1 MKRIS
6 ILGLGCLLICS
17 LTSPSTFAQDK
28 TEMSDSQ
35 TARGKGV
42 VKFFNNTKGFG
53 YISDGDG
60 DQDSSEITSR
70 GGGVKFFNNTKGFG
84 YISDGDGDQD
94 SSEITSRGGGVKF
107 FNNTKG
113 FGYISDDQELDGLLK
128 RVAEMCGGPVTG
140 CTFEVMDILRDIF
153 GPN

>member
-60 DQDSSEITSR
+60 DQDSNE
-70 GGGVKFFNNTKGFG
+70 V
-84 YISDGDGDQD
+84 
-94 SSEITSRGGGVKF
+94 TSRGGGVKF

-113 FGYISDDQELDGLLK
+113 FGYISDDQEMDWLLE
-128 RVAEMCGGPVTG
+128 RVAAMCGGPVTG

-153 GPN
+153 GSN

>member
-60 DQDSSEITSR
+60 DQDSNE
-70 GGGVKFFNNTKGFG
+70 VA
-84 YISDGDGDQD
+84 
-94 SSEITSRGGGVKF
+94 SRGGGVKF

-113 FGYISDDQELDGLLK
+113 FGYISDDQEMDWLLE
-128 RVAEMCGGPVTG
+128 RVAAMCGGPVTG
-140 CTFEVMDILRDIF
+140 CTFEVMDLLRDIF
-153 GPN
+153 GSN

>member
-1 MKRIS
+1 MKQDTTMKRIS

-60 DQDSSEITSR
+60 DQDSNE
-70 GGGVKFFNNTKGFG
+70 V
-84 YISDGDGDQD
+84 
-94 SSEITSRGGGVKF
+94 TSRGGGVKF

-113 FGYISDDQELDGLLK
+113 FGYISDDQEMDWLLE
-128 RVAEMCGGPVTG
+128 RVAAMCGGPVTG

-153 GPN
+153 GSN

>member
-17 LTSPSTFAQDK
+17 LITPSTFAQDK

-35 TARGKGV
+35 TARGGGLKL
-42 VKFFNNTKGFG
+42 FNNTKGFS
-53 YISDGDG
+53 YTSDGDG
-60 DQDSSEITSR
+60 VQDSSR
-70 GGGVKFFNNTKGFG
+70 M
-84 YISDGDGDQD
+84 
-94 SSEITSRGGGVKF
+94 TSRGGGVKF

-113 FGYISDDQELDGLLK
+113 FGYISDDQELDWLLE
-128 RVAEMCGGPVTG
+128 RVAAMCGGPVTG

>member
-1 MKRIS
+1 MKQDTTMKRIS
-6 ILGLGCLLICS
+6 ILGLGCLLICL

-60 DQDSSEITSR
+60 DQDSNEVTSR
-70 GGGVKFFNNTKGFG
+70 V
-84 YISDGDGDQD
+84 
-94 SSEITSRGGGVKF
+94 GGVKF

-113 FGYISDDQELDGLLK
+113 FGYISDDQEMDWLLE
-128 RVAEMCGGPVTG
+128 RVAAMCGGPVTG

-153 GPN
+153 GSN

>member
-1 MKRIS
+1 
-6 ILGLGCLLICS
+6 
-17 LTSPSTFAQDK
+17 
-28 TEMSDSQ
+28 
-35 TARGKGV
+35 KGV

-113 FGYISDDQELDGLLK
+113 FGYISDDREMDWLLE
-128 RVAEMCGGPVTG
+128 RVAAMCGGPVTG

>member
-6 ILGLGCLLICS
+6 ILGLGCLLICL

-60 DQDSSEITSR
+60 DQDTNE
-70 GGGVKFFNNTKGFG
+70 V
-84 YISDGDGDQD
+84 
-94 SSEITSRGGGVKF
+94 TSRGGGVKF

-113 FGYISDDQELDGLLK
+113 FGYISDDQEMDWLLE
-128 RVAEMCGGPVTG
+128 RVAAMCGGPVTG

-153 GPN
+153 GSN

>member
-35 TARGKGV
+35 TARGGGL
-42 VKFFNNTKGFG
+42 KFFNNTKGFG
-53 YISDGDG
+53 YISNGDG
-60 DQDSSEITSR
+60 DQDSSEMP
-70 GGGVKFFNNTKGFG
+70 
-84 YISDGDGDQD
+84 
-94 SSEITSRGGGVKF
+94 SRGGGVKF

-113 FGYISDDQELDGLLK
+113 FGYISDDQELDWLLE
-128 RVAEMCGGPVTG
+128 RVAAMCGGPVTG

>member
-1 MKRIS
+1 MKQDTAMKRIS

-35 TARGKGV
+35 TARGGGLKL
-42 VKFFNNTKGFG
+42 FNNTKGFS
-53 YISDGDG
+53 YTSDGDG
-60 DQDSSEITSR
+60 VQDSSR
-70 GGGVKFFNNTKGFG
+70 M
-84 YISDGDGDQD
+84 
-94 SSEITSRGGGVKF
+94 TSRGGGVKF

-113 FGYISDDQELDGLLK
+113 FGYISDDQELDWLLE
-128 RVAEMCGGPVTG
+128 RVAAMCGGPVTG
-140 CTFEVMDILRDIF
+140 CTFEVIDILRDIF

>member
-1 MKRIS
+1 MKQDTTMKRIS

-60 DQDSSEITSR
+60 DQDSNE
-70 GGGVKFFNNTKGFG
+70 VA
-84 YISDGDGDQD
+84 
-94 SSEITSRGGGVKF
+94 SRGGGVKF

-113 FGYISDDQELDGLLK
+113 FGYISDDQEMDLLLE
-128 RVAEMCGGPVTG
+128 RVAAMCGGPVTG

-153 GPN
+153 GSN

>member
-1 MKRIS
+1 MKQDTTMKRIS
-6 ILGLGCLLICS
+6 ILGLGCLLICL

-53 YISDGDG
+53 YISD
-60 DQDSSEITSR
+60 
-70 GGGVKFFNNTKGFG
+70 
-84 YISDGDGDQD
+84 
-94 SSEITSRGGGVKF
+94 
-107 FNNTKG
+107 
-113 FGYISDDQELDGLLK
+113 DQEMDWLLE
-128 RVAEMCGGPVTG
+128 RVAAMCGGPVTG

-153 GPN
+153 GSN

>member
-1 MKRIS
+1 MKQDTTMKRIS

-60 DQDSSEITSR
+60 DQDSNEVASR
-70 GGGVKFFNNTKGFG
+70 GGGVKFFNNTKGFC
-84 YISDGDGDQD
+84 
-94 SSEITSRGGGVKF
+94 
-107 FNNTKG
+107 
-113 FGYISDDQELDGLLK
+113 YISDDQEMDWLLE
-128 RVAEMCGGPVTG
+128 RVAAMCGGPVTG
-140 CTFEVMDILRDIF
+140 CIFEVMDILRDIF
-153 GPN
+153 GSN

>member
-1 MKRIS
+1 MKQDTTMKRIS
-6 ILGLGCLLICS
+6 ILGLGCLLICL

-60 DQDSSEITSR
+60 DQDSNE
-70 GGGVKFFNNTKGFG
+70 V
-84 YISDGDGDQD
+84 
-94 SSEITSRGGGVKF
+94 TSRGGGVKF

-113 FGYISDDQELDGLLK
+113 FGYISDDQEMDWLLE
-128 RVAEMCGGPVTG
+128 RVAAMCGGPVTG

-153 GPN
+153 GSN

>member
-1 MKRIS
+1 
-6 ILGLGCLLICS
+6 
-17 LTSPSTFAQDK
+17 
-28 TEMSDSQ
+28 MSDSQ

-60 DQDSSEITSR
+60 DQDSNE
-70 GGGVKFFNNTKGFG
+70 V
-84 YISDGDGDQD
+84 
-94 SSEITSRGGGVKF
+94 TSRGGGVKF

-113 FGYISDDQELDGLLK
+113 FGYISDDQEMDWLLE
-128 RVAEMCGGPVTG
+128 RVAAMCGGPVTG

-153 GPN
+153 GSN

>member
-6 ILGLGCLLICS
+6 ILGLGCLLICL

-60 DQDSSEITSR
+60 DQDSNE
-70 GGGVKFFNNTKGFG
+70 V
-84 YISDGDGDQD
+84 
-94 SSEITSRGGGVKF
+94 TSRGGGVKF

-113 FGYISDDQELDGLLK
+113 FGYISDDQEMDWLLE
-128 RVAEMCGGPVTG
+128 RVAAMCGGPVTG

-153 GPN
+153 GSN